1 MSAAQIYLIKTLHV
15 SGVSPRQQM
24 NIFRKMHGGAE
35 QVGFDGQHL
44 RNVVLDF
51 RKDNMRVNDAQAG
64 MDLLYHLQEDR
75 E

>member
-1 MSAAQIYLIKTLHV
+1 
-15 SGVSPRQQM
+15 
-24 NIFRKMHGGAE
+24 MHGGAE

-64 MDLLYHLQEDR
+64 MDLLYRLQEDR